1 MTQIDYIIGDS
12 IAAGVAIN
20 AFKLKRSGKYGEKSI
35 DDKGISK
42 VGASPAEV
50 LGYLNEIGKEK
61 LKSKNIILSG
71 GISNNTA
78 ALDKVKEQLK
88 FLKDLEAKVFLIGV
102 SDTPPAKIAGLV
114 GMNPKLEALAK
125 EFGFKFLGGFKPST
139 DGIHPP
145 SYDKYYASNIKP
157 VLDATPDEKPVE
169 KSDEKPVEKSD
180 EKPDEKQ
187 DEVVVVP
194 PKPINPLSIIGKFSL
209 KVKSGPGVIIGITD
223 VDIVDGKA
231 DFEGIQF
238 DQAGDYVV
246 SISSSSPDID
256 PLDIKITVLPEQDV
270 IPQDSKGEPDKEAA
284 GDRPIIAQI
293 DPPTLP
299 IYAMQFNTE
308 GVATIDTVTVAESMG
323 NLPLFNYHGSIIN
336 HKDIQTM
343 RLYHDGIV
351 PKVKILFNDTNEVM
365 SENPPQDD
373 TTFEIFIKSW
383 SNNLKSPHLVFK
395 IEDHKKLENKLYS
408 ITGTI
413 DLSELYRMKF
423 KVYKGTSFNVIRE
436 ICKDLKIGF
445 NSNIENT
452 ADEMPWRNIGDRP
465 HKFLGE
471 IIKHS
476 YISDESFMAG
486 YIDFY
491 YCFNYVDIE
500 KEMKRDISKDVGID
514 TGDMG
519 GPPKLDTEKIAPM
532 RFMSEKGLQSSSFYF
547 IKTSQQNDSTKISL
561 EQGYK
566 TRTKFYDKVKKMFL
580 VFDVDATTS
589 DGSKGIILKGA
600 EGDKESFDNN
610 IVTKYAGKI
619 DTDNVHKNYNYAETQ
634 NRINLDN
641 MVKNRMNIILPNPNY
656 NIYMYQKIDVY
667 IVKEGATILSPE
679 LIEYRY
685 SGEWLIL
692 DIVFEY
698 SGGKMFQDVTLV
710 RKEMGKNRDEM
721 ANPDKL
727 EAKPDTKDQKNEN
740 PLTEKPSEN
749 ITNKPNEVYKVDEVY
764 TVQDI
769 NGKKFIITIKKI
781 SENGTEVVAEVRDID
796 YIAKQSNPE
805 GIDGVTKTEEAP
817 QSPEAIPPDNK
828 STDQYT
834 IAVENAVSDND
845 KKVTGTI
852 TLKKTGP
859 KTGATGTLNGLP
871 NPFTNPTTGL
881 PVQNNTGS
889 LTYKTEDLL
898 IHPSE
903 LSILVNKTIISLEQ
917 MITSQYGV
925 EVKLIAKSK

>member
-157 VLDATPDEKPVE
+157 VLDATPDEKPA
-169 KSDEKPVEKSD
+169 EKPVEKSV
-180 EKPDEKQ
+180 EKPVEKIE
-187 DEVVVVP
+187 EVVVVP

-238 DQAGDYVV
+238 DQAGDYVI

-270 IPQDSKGEPDKEAA
+270 IPQDSKGEPDKDAT
-284 GDRPIIAQI
+284 GSRPIITQI
-293 DPPTLP
+293 DPPILP
-299 IYAMQFNTE
+299 LYAMQFTTAGAPPNDANL
-308 GVATIDTVTVAESMG
+308 VAASMG
-323 NLPLFNYHGSIIN
+323 NLPLFNYHGSIIS

-351 PKVKILFNDTNEVM
+351 PKVKILFKDTNEVM
-365 SENPPQDD
+365 SKNPPQDD
-373 TTFEIFIKSW
+373 STFEIFIKSW
-383 SNNLKSPHLVFK
+383 SDNLKSPHLVFK
-395 IEDHKKLENKLYS
+395 IEDHKKLENNLYT

-413 DLSELYRMKF
+413 NLSELYRMKF

-452 ADEMPWRNIGDRP
+452 TDEMPWRNIGDRP

-514 TGDMG
+514 TGNMG
-519 GPPKLDTEKIAPM
+519 GAGMVDTEKIAPM
-532 RFMSEKGLQSSSFYF
+532 KFLSDKGLQSSSFYF
-547 IKTSQQNDSTKISL
+547 IKTSQENESTKISMQ
-561 EQGYK
+561 QGYK

-580 VFDVDATTS
+580 VFDVDSTTS
-589 DGSKGIILKGA
+589 DGSKGIIMKGVA
-600 EGDKESFDNN
+600 DDKESFDNN
-610 IVTKYAGKI
+610 FVTKYAGKI

-634 NRINLDN
+634 NKINLDN
-641 MVKNRMNIILPNPNY
+641 MMKNRMNIKLPNPNY

-667 IVKEGATILSPE
+667 LVKEMATMLSPE

-692 DIVFEY
+692 DIVFEF
-698 SGGKMFQDVTLV
+698 SEGKMFQNVTLV
-710 RKEMGKNRDEM
+710 RKEMGKDRDEM

-727 EAKPDTKDQKNEN
+727 EVKPDTKDQKNEN

-749 ITNKPNEVYKVDEVY
+749 ITNKPNEAYKVDEVY
-764 TVQDI
+764 TVQDRD
-769 NGKKFIITIKKI
+769 GKKFIITIKKI
-781 SENGTEVVAEVRDID
+781 SENGTDVVAEVRDIE
-796 YIAKQSNPE
+796 YVAKQSNPE

-817 QSPEAIPPDNK
+817 QPPEAIPPDNK

-834 IAVENAVSDND
+834 IAVENAVSDNA
-845 KKVTGTI
+845 KKITGTI
-852 TLKKTGP
+852 TFKKTGP
-859 KTGATGTLNGLP
+859 KTGSIGTINGLP

-881 PVQNNTGS
+881 PVKNNTGS
-889 LTYKTEDLL
+889 LTYK
-898 IHPSE
+898 SE
-903 LSILVNKTIISLEQ
+903 EFLYNSSDIPILVNKTIYSLEQ
-917 MITSQYGV
+917 MITFEYGV
-925 EVKLIAKSK
+925 EVKLIATKK